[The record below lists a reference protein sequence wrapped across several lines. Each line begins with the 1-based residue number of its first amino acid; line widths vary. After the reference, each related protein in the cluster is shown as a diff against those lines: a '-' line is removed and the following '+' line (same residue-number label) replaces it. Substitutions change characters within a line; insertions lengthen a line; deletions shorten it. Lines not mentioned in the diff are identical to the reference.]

1 MPRCPKSVLP
11 VPGAKNR
18 IRETLNFY
26 AAQGGLVVYSGRQGD
41 HGGGSSQVAKR
52 PPQGVRFLGSL
63 YTPAVTVIQEP
74 GSCR

>member
-11 VPGAKNR
+11 VPGAKKR

-26 AAQGGLVVYSGRQGD
+26 AARGGPVVCSCRKGD
-41 HGGGSSQVAKR
+41 PGGGSSKVAKR

-63 YTPAVTVIQEP
+63 YKLAKTAIQEP
-74 GSCR
+74 GLCR